1 MLPIVHPI
9 SRGPRPA
16 PQTVLAFTC
25 LRLLPHDAALDLSEA
40 QEYKAASLLY
50 WKNPNQAMG
59 AALKQQL
66 ESTFFEV
73 VTGLMPAGML
83 EVCP

>member
-1 MLPIVHPI
+1 
-9 SRGPRPA
+9 
-16 PQTVLAFTC
+16 
-25 LRLLPHDAALDLSEA
+25 
-40 QEYKAASLLY
+40 
-50 WKNPNQAMG
+50 MG